1 MDRYSKIKYYILTL
15 VLMAQVAAAQQIE
28 TADQNQVNI
37 QLADQYYQNGQI
49 DKAQDLYKQLLRN
62 PGNIPYIHNNYYELL
77 INTEQ
82 YDEAEKY
89 MKKVLARYEG
99 NNIYGIDLALLYQQ
113 MGDKDRFQKQIDNM
127 IKDLGD
133 SPNRLVG
140 LAQNLIRKGLAEQ
153 ALKIFEKARKE
164 LRDPYAYS
172 IQMANIY
179 RITGNKTA
187 MIEEYLNFAVQNPQ
201 RISYVKNVLQN
212 TLSEEE
218 DFDDLEFKLIDLVQ
232 DNPDEPIYPEL
243 LIWVYLQRKDF
254 TSAFI
259 QARAFDKRID
269 GQGAEVINIGS
280 IALSNEAYEDAEK
293 IFDYIV
299 DNYPN
304 SPNYLYARRM
314 SIKAHEEKVRNTYPV
329 NLNEIRAL
337 SDKYQQL
344 YEYSRNS
351 THGLE
356 AMRSKAQLQALYLN
370 NLPEA
375 IRILARLLENPRASR
390 AFVAQCKIDLGDIY
404 LLHGKPWEST
414 LLYSQVEKAFE
425 DSPLSYDAKLKNAKL
440 HYFNGDFNLA
450 KSHLDILKV
459 ATSREISNDAIAL
472 SLQISNNSFLDTVD
486 IPLQRYAAAEL
497 LIFQN
502 KDSLAMNRLDSL
514 LAEYPG
520 HNLTDEIFWS
530 KSKIFRQQGNFE
542 QALEMLNA
550 IVEGHGTDILGDDAY
565 YTIASIYE
573 KDLKQPDRAQQY
585 YGDFL
590 TRYPGSIYI
599 SEARKNFRK
608 LRGDIIN

>member
-1 MDRYSKIKYYILTL
+1 MHKKLKIKFYLLALLFIT
-15 VLMAQVAAAQQIE
+15 QVAAAQENEQ
-28 TADQNQVNI
+28 ADQNQVNI
-37 QLADQYYQNGQI
+37 QLANQYYQNGQI
-49 DKAQDLYKQLLRN
+49 DKAQDLYKQLLRRQS
-62 PGNIPYIHNNYYELL
+62 NIPYIHNNYYKLL
-77 INTEQ
+77 VNTEQ

-89 MKKVLARYEG
+89 MKKVLTRYKG

-113 MGDKDRFQKQIDNM
+113 MGQQDRFQKQIDNM
-127 IKDLGD
+127 IKNVGN

-153 ALKIFEKARKE
+153 ASKIFMKARKE
-164 LRDPYAYS
+164 LRDPYAYA

-179 RITGNKTA
+179 RITGNKSA

-201 RISYVKNVLQN
+201 RVSYVKNVLQT

-232 DNPDEPIYPEL
+232 DKPDEPIYPEL

-259 QARAFDKRID
+259 QARAFDRRID
-269 GQGAEVINIGS
+269 GQGAEVINIGA
-280 IALSNEAYEDAEK
+280 IALSNEAYEDAQK

-314 SIKAHEEKVRNTYPV
+314 SIKAQEDKVKNTYPV
-329 NLNEIRAL
+329 DLNDIREL
-337 SDKYQQL
+337 SDKYQAL
-344 YEYSRNS
+344 FEYSRNS
-351 THGLE
+351 SHGLE

-370 NLPEA
+370 NLLES
-375 IRILARLLENPRASR
+375 ISILSRLLENPRASR
-390 AFVAQCKIDLGDIY
+390 SFTAKCKIDLGDIY
-404 LLHGKPWEST
+404 LLYGKPWEST

-425 DSPLSYDAKLKNAKL
+425 DSPLAYDAKLKNAKL
-440 HYFNGDFNLA
+440 HYYNGDFTLA

-459 ATSREISNDAIAL
+459 ATSREISNDAISL
-472 SLQISNNSFLDTVD
+472 SLQISNNTFLDSVD
-486 IPLQRYAAAEL
+486 VPLQRYSAAEL

-502 KDSLAMNRLDSL
+502 KDSLAMVTLDSL
-514 LAEYPG
+514 LTAFPG

-530 KSKIFRQQGNFE
+530 KSKILREQGKFE
-542 QALEMLNA
+542 EALEMLNA
-550 IVEGHGTDILGDDAY
+550 IVEGHGTDILGDDAF
-565 YTIASIYE
+565 YTIATVYE
-573 KDLKQPDRAQQY
+573 KDLKRLEDAQQY
-585 YGDFL
+585 YGEFL
-590 TRYPGSIYI
+590 TRYPGSIYV